1 MFPKGGYSKYKW
13 VVEGKDIVMVRIA
26 GSSKSDYLTRNRWTN
41 ITSECFDIL
50 EERSYDS
57 GKKWAVYSTTK
68 LKRK

>member
-1 MFPKGGYSKYKW
+1 
-13 VVEGKDIVMVRIA
+13 MVRISS
-26 GSSKSDYLTRNRWTN
+26 SSKSDYLNRNRWTN
-41 ITSECFDIL
+41 ITSDSFDIL